1 MPNRQPMGPCTG
13 LRRASGRTMS
23 GLVVRNALIAVL
35 ACAVALTVAG
45 FIAAGVW
52 DATGELALPGLR
64 AFWSLPRPARILV
77 EIVIGVPMA
86 FGAVLYFITQTLEFL
101 WLVSW
106 PFRKLA
112 ATVRHSA

>member
-1 MPNRQPMGPCTG
+1 
-13 LRRASGRTMS
+13 
-23 GLVVRNALIAVL
+23 
-35 ACAVALTVAG
+35 
-45 FIAAGVW
+45 
-52 DATGELALPGLR
+52 
-64 AFWSLPRPARILV
+64 LPRPARILV